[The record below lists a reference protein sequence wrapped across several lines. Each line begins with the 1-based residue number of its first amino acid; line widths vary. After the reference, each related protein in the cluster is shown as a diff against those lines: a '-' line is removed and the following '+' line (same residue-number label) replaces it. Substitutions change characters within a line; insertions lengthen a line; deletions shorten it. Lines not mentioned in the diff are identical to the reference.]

1 MARKNSFQKTKYKN
15 IVSLEN
21 ANGKNEF
28 FANFMLDGVSY
39 QKKNLTK
46 LFGSTTAKKAS
57 DMLEE
62 IKSDIRNGKNPFSKS
77 GGSKVKDIILKSIE
91 DKKSDKD
98 NSKYKKN
105 LTTFYNLHIDPVI
118 GHLKLDKVKD
128 THINKIFQSLE
139 GSSKTHKLNL
149 NVLMFKIFET
159 EFRNGNI
166 SMNPFYGLEDRYGN
180 HKKKANFDTRLNEPK
195 EDAVRKLFNTALEF
209 GLSHR
214 LLFTMSIML
223 ARRIGELYKLRC
235 SHIKRYSNGEWY
247 ILTTADITKTGI
259 DEKFPLPIEVVE
271 LLPEFV
277 LDDEYK
283 DELLFSFCYSG
294 MFLKWQKLVKDSD
307 IQLNDGYKIT
317 THDSRYFFISILT
330 SLKVDS
336 DVADRCLSHEN
347 KKNIKQIYLDVDYAT
362 RKETFERWW
371 DFLRG

>member
-21 ANGKNEF
+21 ASGKNEF
-28 FANFMLDGVSY
+28 YANFMLDGVSY

-62 IKSDIRNGKNPFSKS
+62 IKSDIRNGKNPFSNPGS
-77 GGSKVKDIILKSIE
+77 SKVKDIILNSIKDRKSE
-91 DKKSDKD
+91 KD
-98 NSKYKKN
+98 NTKYKNN

-128 THINKIFQSLE
+128 THVNKILKSLE

-166 SMNPFYGLEDRYGN
+166 SINPFYDLDYGN
-180 HKKKANFDTRLNEPK
+180 HKKKATFDTRLNETK
-195 EDAVRKLFNTALEF
+195 EDVAKKLFNTALEF
-209 GLSHR
+209 DLSHR
-214 LLFTMSIML
+214 LLLTMSIML

-247 ILTTADITKTGI
+247 ILATPDITKTGVN
-259 DEKFPLPIEVVE
+259 EKYPLPIEVVK
-271 LLPEFV
+271 LLPDVV
-277 LDDEYK
+277 LDDEYAN
-283 DELLFSFCYSG
+283 EPLFSFCYSG
-294 MFLKWQKLVKDSD
+294 MFLKWHKLVKDAD

-317 THDSRYFFISILT
+317 PHDSRYFFISILT
-330 SLKVDS
+330 SLNVDS
-336 DVADRCLSHEN
+336 DVANRCLSHDN

-362 RKETFERWW
+362 RKATFETWW
-371 DFLRG
+371 SFLRSE

>member
-1 MARKNSFQKTKYKN
+1 MARKNSFQKTKYSN

-21 ANGKNEF
+21 ASGKNEF

-57 DMLEE
+57 DKLEE
-62 IKSDIRNGKNPFSKS
+62 IKSEIRKGKDPFLRS
-77 GGSKVKDIILKSIE
+77 GGSKIKDIVLKSIE
-91 DKKSDKD
+91 DKKSEKD
-98 NSKYKKN
+98 NTKYKKN
-105 LTTFYNLHIDPVI
+105 LTNFYTLHIDPII

-128 THINKIFQSLE
+128 IHIKKIFESLE

-159 EFRNGNI
+159 EFRKGNI
-166 SMNPFYGLEDRYGN
+166 STNPFYGLDYG
-180 HKKKANFDTRLNEPK
+180 HHRKKANFDTRLNEPK
-195 EDAVRKLFNTALEF
+195 EDAAKKLFNAALEF
-209 GLSHR
+209 SLSHR

-235 SHIKRYSNGEWY
+235 SHIKRYSSGEWY
-247 ILTTADITKTGI
+247 ILTTSDITKTSI
-259 DEKFPLPIEVVE
+259 NEKVPLPVEVVE

-283 DELLFSFCYSG
+283 DEPLFSFCYSG
-294 MFLKWQKLVKDSD
+294 MFVRWQKLVENAD
-307 IQLNDGYKIT
+307 IQLNEGYKIT

-336 DVADRCLSHEN
+336 DVADRCLSHDN
-347 KKNIKQIYLDVDYAT
+347 KKNIKQIYLDVDYST
-362 RKETFERWW
+362 KKETFEIWW
-371 DFLRG
+371 NFLRG